1 MDPARDDPEVR
12 SHQPVLYQQVLSALE
27 PGAGGR
33 HIDGTLGLGGHAAG
47 ILDRSA
53 PDGQLL
59 GLDRDRDALDIAGA
73 RLRPYGD
80 RVHLRH
86 ASYANMREAAEELRW
101 PAVDGVL
108 LDLGLSSMQL
118 DDPERGF
125 SFRREGPLDMR
136 FDTTQSL
143 TAEELVNE
151 AHTDELA
158 DILARFGEE
167 PRARTVAQAI
177 VAARPLR
184 TTRELAE
191 VVSRVAARKRGGLD
205 PSTRTFQAL
214 RIAVNNELGALE
226 VGLEQAIDLLEPGGR
241 IVVISFHSL
250 EDRIVKRM
258 FARESRDCI
267 CPPRQPVCTCDHKAQ
282 LRLITRRP
290 LRPDEAEVQENPRAR
305 SARLRAAE
313 RIGLA

>member
-1 MDPARDDPEVR
+1 MDPTRDDPEVR
-12 SHQPVLYQQVLSALE
+12 SHLPVLYHQVLSALS
-27 PGAGGR
+27 PRAGGR

-47 ILDRSA
+47 LLEQSA

-59 GLDRDRDALDIAGA
+59 GLDRDQAALDIAA
-73 RLRPYGD
+73 ERLGVYGD

-86 ASYANMREAAEELRW
+86 ASYVQMRQVAQELRW
-101 PAVDGVL
+101 STVDGVL
-108 LDLGLSSMQL
+108 LDLGLSSLQL
-118 DDPERGF
+118 DDAQRGF
-125 SFRREGPLDMR
+125 SFRKDGPLDMR
-136 FDTTQSL
+136 FDTNQDL
-143 TAEELVNE
+143 TAADLVNGT
-151 AHTDELA
+151 HPDDLA

-167 PRARTVAQAI
+167 PRARSVARAI
-177 VAARPLR
+177 VAARPLN

-191 VVSRVAARKRGGLD
+191 VVSRVAARKRGGVD

-214 RIAVNNELGALE
+214 RIAVNDELDGLE
-226 VGLEQAIDLLEPGGR
+226 AGLEQALGLLAPGGR

-250 EDRIVKRM
+250 EDRIVKRT

-267 CPPRQPVCTCDHKAQ
+267 CPPRQPVCTCDHRAQ

-290 LRPDEAEVQENPRAR
+290 LRPEQAELQNNPRAR

-313 RIGLA
+313 CIGLA

>member
-1 MDPARDDPEVR
+1 MDPTRDDPGVR
-12 SHQPVLYQQVLSALE
+12 SHLPVLYQQVLSALT
-27 PGAGGR
+27 PRAGGR
-33 HIDGTLGLGGHAAG
+33 HIDGTLGLGGHAEG
-47 ILDRSA
+47 ILDQSA
-53 PDGQLL
+53 PDGELL
-59 GLDRDRDALDIAGA
+59 GLDRDQAALDLSAV
-73 RLRPYGD
+73 RLRDYGD

-86 ASYANMREAAEELRW
+86 ASYVEMRQVAEELRW
-101 PAVDGVL
+101 SAADGIL

-118 DDPERGF
+118 DDPQRGF
-125 SFRREGPLDMR
+125 SFRHDGPLDMR

-143 TAEELVNE
+143 TAAELVNE
-151 AHTDELA
+151 TNPDELA
-158 DILARFGEE
+158 SILARFGEE
-167 PRARTVAQAI
+167 PRARRVARAI

-191 VVSRVAARKRGGLD
+191 VVTRAAARKRGGLD

-214 RIAVNNELGALE
+214 RIAVNNELDALE
-226 VGLEQAIDLLEPGGR
+226 TGLEQAIDLLAPGGR

-250 EDRIVKRM
+250 EDRIVKRT

-267 CPPRQPVCTCDHKAQ
+267 CPPRQPTCTCDHTAQ

-290 LRPDEAEVQENPRAR
+290 MRPDQAEVQANPRAR

-313 RIGLA
+313 RIGVA